1 MASRTNCSW
10 SFAFRGYCRLLLALG
25 AIPGIGWSAA
35 EALRCCIP
43 ARLRQRAALAYQVST
58 KTGGVWGGVRPI

>member
-1 MASRTNCSW
+1 MASKADCYW
-10 SFAFRGYCRLLLALG
+10 SLAFRGYCRLLLALG

-35 EALRCCIP
+35 QALRCCIP
-43 ARLRQRAALAYQVST
+43 HRLRQRAARAYQVCH